1 MLMKLINLRRFTAFL
16 AILVLFASFLIP
28 AQAVAQGNGRG
39 RGQAKKFG
47 KFVNGHDARD
57 GRWDGRG
64 PRPRLAWTSVR
75 VRRNRGWVMR
85 RRLARRQMMI
95 RRHNRVQVLRIR

>member
-1 MLMKLINLRRFTAFL
+1 MKKSALMKMSVL
-16 AILVLFASFLIP
+16 LFAVVLIVTTLLMP
-28 AQAVAQGNGRG
+28 SAGFAQGHG

-64 PRPRLAWTSVR
+64 PKPKWYTGKRKYRHHARHR
-75 VRRNRGWVMR
+75 VWLR
-85 RRLARRQMMI
+85 RR
-95 RRHNRVQVLRIR
+95 

>member
-1 MLMKLINLRRFTAFL
+1 MKLVHSRRFTAFL
-16 AILVLFASFLIP
+16 AVFVLLASLLIP

-64 PRPRLAWTSVR
+64 PRPRLTWTSVR
-75 VRRNRGWVMR
+75 GRRNRSWVMR
-85 RRLARRQMMI
+85 RRMARRHMI
-95 RRHNRVQVLRIR
+95 RRHGRVQVLRNR

>member
-1 MLMKLINLRRFTAFL
+1 MKLIHSRRFTAFL
-16 AILVLFASFLIP
+16 AIFVLFASLLIH

-64 PRPRLAWTSVR
+64 PRQRLAWTSVR
-75 VRRNRGWVMR
+75 NRRHRSWVMR
-85 RRLARRQMMI
+85 RRLARRHMM
-95 RRHNRVQVLRIR
+95 RRHNRVQVFRNR

>member
-1 MLMKLINLRRFTAFL
+1 MKLIHSRRFTAFL
-16 AILVLFASFLIP
+16 AIFVLFASLLIP

-64 PRPRLAWTSVR
+64 PRPRLASTSVR
-75 VRRNRGWVMR
+75 GRRHRGWVMR
-85 RRLARRQMMI
+85 RRLARRHMI
-95 RRHNRVQVLRIR
+95 RRHRGAQVLRVR